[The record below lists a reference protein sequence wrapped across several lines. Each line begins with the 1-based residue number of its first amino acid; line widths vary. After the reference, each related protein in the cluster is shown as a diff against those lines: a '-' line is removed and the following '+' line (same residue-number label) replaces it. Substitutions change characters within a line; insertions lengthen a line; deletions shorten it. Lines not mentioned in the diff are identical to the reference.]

1 MSRKSKYIIFILVSL
16 IVAFGVTLLFA
27 GNNVPVLNPKGEIA
41 DKQLNLLIFASLLS
55 LIVVI
60 PVFVMTFFI
69 VWKYREG
76 NKSKKKYQ
84 PNWDSN
90 KWIELI
96 WWGIPIILITILS
109 VVTWKSSHELDP
121 FKPIDAEAKPLTIQA
136 VALEWKWLFIYP
148 EQGVATVNYVQF
160 PVDRP
165 LNFQI
170 TADAP
175 MNALWI
181 PNLGGQMYA
190 MNGMSTQ
197 LNLIADEAG
206 DYRGLSSNI
215 SGRGFADM
223 NFTAR
228 ASSDAEFDEWVKA
241 AKISPRNLDLNE
253 YNKLSEPNDQPVEP
267 AYYVLK
273 DRELYNKIIDKFG
286 HNHY

>member
-1 MSRKSKYIIFILVSL
+1 MSKKSKYIIFILAAMIIS
-16 IVAFGVTLLFA
+16 VAVTLLFT
-27 GNNVPVLNPKGEIA
+27 GNDVPLLNPKGEIA
-41 DKQLNLLIFASLLS
+41 DKQYGLLIFASLLS

-60 PVFVMTFFI
+60 PVFVMTFYI
-69 VWKYREG
+69 TWKYREG

-90 KWIELI
+90 RWVEGI
-96 WWGIPIILITILS
+96 WWGIPIILIVILS
-109 VVTWKSSHELDP
+109 VITWKSTHELDP
-121 FKPIDAEAKPLTIQA
+121 FKPIEAETKPLTIQA
-136 VALEWKWLFIYP
+136 VALQWKWLFIYP
-148 EQGVATVNYVQF
+148 EQGVATVNYLQI

-165 LNFQI
+165 IKFQI

-197 LNLIADEAG
+197 LNLIANESG
-206 DYRGLSSNI
+206 DFEGMSTNI
-215 SGRGFADM
+215 SGKGFAGM
-223 NFTAR
+223 RFTTR
-228 ASSDAEFDEWVKA
+228 ASGQNEFDQWLDAVKIA
-241 AKISPRNLDLNE
+241 PRDLDWSG
-253 YNKLSEPNDQPVEP
+253 YSKLSEPSENVDP

-273 DRELYNKIIDKFG
+273 DKDLYYEVINKFG

>member
-16 IVAFGVTLLFA
+16 IIAFAITLLFT
-27 GNNVPVLNPKGEIA
+27 GNNIPVLNPKGEIA
-41 DKQLNLLIFASLLS
+41 QKQYDLLVFATLLS
-55 LIVVI
+55 LIVVV
-60 PVFVMTFFI
+60 PVFAMAFYI
-69 VWKYREG
+69 PWKYREG

-90 KWIELI
+90 KWIEGI
-96 WWGIPIILITILS
+96 WWGVPIILITILS
-109 VVTWKSSHELDP
+109 VVTWKSTHELDP
-121 FKPIDAEAKPLTIQA
+121 FKPIDAKEKPLTIQA

-148 EQGVATVNYVQF
+148 EQSIATVNYIQF

-197 LNLIADEAG
+197 LNLIANEPG
-206 DYRGLSSNI
+206 DYRGLSTNI

-228 ASSDAEFDEWVKA
+228 ASSHTEFEQWVDA
-241 AKISPRNLDLNE
+241 AKIAPRNLDANE
-253 YNKLSEPNDQPVEP
+253 YNKLRGPNDSPVEP

-273 DRELYNKIIDKFG
+273 DQNLYYKIIERFG